1 VRAHTNRGSQRT
13 EFSRRISGANLKVMD
28 RAVSTQ
34 TANTLNVCF
43 VKLLGCLLFTNG
55 DFVVYLLQN
64 FTWSYNPLLWVHMT
78 INDVKIE

>member
-1 VRAHTNRGSQRT
+1 MRAHTNRGSQRT

-28 RAVSTQ
+28 RAVSIQ

-55 DFVVYLLQN
+55 DLRCVSITEFYMEL
-64 FTWSYNPLLWVHMT
+64 
-78 INDVKIE
+78 